1 LDLDDLLEDLWEDVL
16 GDAKKRAGRARH
28 TLARQAKI
36 PEARRRMRSFALWA
50 SGVWVTTFGGLG
62 LASELA
68 IDGGAGTAIAIVL
81 GGIAIPAI
89 PTGVWAWRT
98 RERDRSAIHEVQ
110 AKRRAK
116 RERDE
121 IPVDVIAD
129 WTRLRR
135 AQVLVEDLARQGLVD
150 VDALGEQMAMV
161 GDLRTLLVADNR
173 ATDLG
178 AEPSAPAR
186 QQVHEVADLL
196 VALAAEAVEHQAE
209 QVGRSGAPATL
220 RDARER
226 LATLRQARNEVDA
239 MDDRAGQANDLIERA
254 RADRAQ
260 RAAEADSTRAT
271 GPAQRPDDDDRGT
284 PLATPG

>member
-1 LDLDDLLEDLWEDVL
+1 
-16 GDAKKRAGRARH
+16 
-28 TLARQAKI
+28 
-36 PEARRRMRSFALWA
+36 
-50 SGVWVTTFGGLG
+50 
-62 LASELA
+62 
-68 IDGGAGTAIAIVL
+68 
-81 GGIAIPAI
+81 
-89 PTGVWAWRT
+89 
-98 RERDRSAIHEVQ
+98 VQ

-121 IPVDVIAD
+121 VPVDVIAD

-161 GDLRTLLVADNR
+161 GDLRTLLVADKR

-254 RADRAQ
+254 RADRAGERRGAGHVVAQPRQ
-260 RAAEADSTRAT
+260 RDVTRRDSQPVPVRRGPHLLGLEAVVADRLDRLVARLGGHPQRVLERAGH
-271 GPAQRPDDDDRGT
+271 GP
-284 PLATPG
+284 